1 MVAEAVDDPLREVIL
16 AAAARRFVAV
26 GVTKTTMAEIAAEAG
41 TTKPTLYK
49 RFPDKT
55 AVVDALVRRET
66 TAFTARLAA
75 ASATADSAGEGL
87 VEAFVAAVSW
97 LDRHPFL
104 RKSLELEPA
113 LLLPYLTARGGPVL
127 DAGQRAFHE
136 LVARGVTS
144 GELRTSNATLV
155 AEVWFRLVLSYA
167 LTPDAGPRRRTP
179 AHLRALARDVLLG
192 ALTP

>member
-1 MVAEAVDDPLREVIL
+1 MAADTLDDPLREAIL
-16 AAAARRFVAV
+16 AGAARRFVAV

-66 TAFTARLAA
+66 SAFTARLAA
-75 ASATADSAGEGL
+75 ASATAESAGEGL

-104 RKSLELEPA
+104 RKSLALEPA
-113 LLLPYLTARGGPVL
+113 LLLPYLTTRGGPVL

-136 LVARGVTS
+136 LVARGLAG
-144 GELRTSNATLV
+144 GELRSTDPALV

-167 LTPDAGPRRRTP
+167 LTPDAGPRRRNP

>member
-1 MVAEAVDDPLREVIL
+1 MSPGAAVDPLSSAIL

-26 GVTKTTMAEIAAEAG
+26 GVTKTTMAEIAAEAA

-49 RFPDKT
+49 RFPDKA

-66 TAFTARLAA
+66 AAFVARLET
-75 ASATADSAGEGL
+75 ASAGAPGAGEGL
-87 VEAFVAAVSW
+87 VEAFVAAVGW

-104 RKSLELEPA
+104 RKSLALEPQ
-113 LLLPYLTARGGPVL
+113 LMLPYLTTRGGPVL
-127 DAGQRAFHE
+127 DAGQRAFRE
-136 LVARGVTS
+136 LIDRGIAA
-144 GELRTSNATLV
+144 GELRPVDPAAA
-155 AEVWFRLVLSYA
+155 AEVWFRLVLSFA

>member
-1 MVAEAVDDPLREVIL
+1 MAEQVREAIL

-26 GVTKTTMAEIAAEAG
+26 GVTKTTMAEIAAEAA

-49 RFPDKT
+49 RFPDKA

-66 TAFTARLAA
+66 ATFVTRIQQASAA
-75 ASATADSAGEGL
+75 APDVGAGL
-87 VEAFVAAVSW
+87 VEAFVAAVGW

-104 RKSLELEPA
+104 RKSLELEPQ
-113 LLLPYLTARGGPVL
+113 LLLPYLTTRGGPVL
-127 DAGQRAFHE
+127 DAGQRAFRE
-136 LVARGVTS
+136 LGDRGVAA
-144 GELRTSNATLV
+144 GELRPVDPAVV

-179 AHLRALARDVLLG
+179 THLRALARDVLLG